1 MPFGINRHS
10 NRSRQALN
18 DTAAHGGAATPS
30 SGGSQSELSTTSPVF
45 ADEPRAPQPQT
56 FAQQP
61 RADVQ
66 PFAPSQIVPDSD
78 RQQIPGELPARSQ
91 STRYISNYPPP
102 PQGYGG
108 SADDLTLDSGK
119 HQQQGGA
126 QVYQQPTP
134 EPPKKSKN
142 IFNRMRPGSSRLS
155 EQKPPPQAPSYN
167 NTTGLARRLSK
178 RQETPPVIRTGPNR
192 NSVEQQRLDWS
203 AGQDSRSHLPSPQ
216 EGSEDDSQLDP
227 YLIREAG
234 SGTPYI
240 ALNEGGL
247 QSIRPVQEETESPLL
262 PADEVHR
269 LQFEAHQ
276 QHLREQAQQY
286 HAESDSQPYYQPQ
299 TPGQPQVNIDSS
311 NLVISDSYRQNPETV
326 SQLSYDSPTEQELR
340 PGSVQS
346 NGQSPTV
353 YSPQRQEYPSRTTSI
368 QTPRPASQY
377 GGMAPPPSGTQ
388 QGRRAGDSKQPL
400 PGNGQGQ
407 GQQESREGPPPGYTR
422 GQFPSNTQP
431 PTPGLT
437 PTTSVVGTQ
446 GPNYRGGPPQRDQY
460 GPQGGGDQGRSTPPP
475 ALTDRDVNEQ
485 YKELCRLKSLDP
497 GQYADYFQ

>member
-10 NRSRQALN
+10 NRSKQALN
-18 DTAAHGGAATPS
+18 DTAVQGAATPS
-30 SGGSQSELSTTSPVF
+30 SGGSQSELSTASPVF
-45 ADEPRAPQPQT
+45 ADEARTTQPQA
-56 FAQQP
+56 FNQQP

-66 PFAPSQIVPDSD
+66 PFTSSQIVPDSD
-78 RQQIPGELPARSQ
+78 IQQRSGDLPARSQ
-91 STRYISNYPPP
+91 STRYASAYPPP
-102 PQGYGG
+102 AQGYGG
-108 SADDLTLDSGK
+108 SADDLTLDSRK
-119 HQQQGGA
+119 YQQQGGA
-126 QVYQQPTP
+126 QVSQQPTA

-142 IFNRMRPGSSRLS
+142 IFDRMRSGSRSS

-167 NTTGLARRLSK
+167 NTAGLARRLSK
-178 RQETPPVIRTGPNR
+178 RQETPPVIRTVQQR
-192 NSVEQQRLDWS
+192 SSIEQQRLDWP

-247 QSIRPVQEETESPLL
+247 QSIRPVQEETESPLHA
-262 PADEVHR
+262 ADEEHR

-286 HAESDSQPYYQPQ
+286 HSELDSQPYYQQ
-299 TPGQPQVNIDSS
+299 QNPGQPQVNIDSS
-311 NLVISDSYRQNPETV
+311 NLIISDPYRQNPETV

-340 PGSVQS
+340 PVSVQS

-368 QTPRPASQY
+368 QNARPISQY
-377 GGMAPPPSGTQ
+377 SAMAPPSGTQ

-407 GQQESREGPPPGYTR
+407 PEAREGPPPTYTR
-422 GQFPSNTQP
+422 GQFPPNTQP

-437 PTTSVVGTQ
+437 PTASVVGAQ

-475 ALTDRDVNEQ
+475 APADRDVNDA
-485 YKELCRLKSLDP
+485 YKELCKSKCQDLSRRMLIFRSDEV
-497 GQYADYFQ
+497 